1 MRADGKPEGL
11 RQSMSWLH
19 TWSGLLLGWLLYA
32 VFFTGTLSYFVD
44 EINDWMRPELHTS
57 VPQADTAEKAM
68 AGMQKLAPDASS
80 WTINLPNER
89 KTAVDVSWRPQGAPQ
104 GREGIQRA
112 HLDAATGEVIPVR
125 ETRGGSFLYRFHFEL
140 YAMPRVW
147 GRWIVGIATL
157 VMFIAIISGVIT
169 HKKIFTDFFTFRPRK
184 GQRSWLDAHNATAVL
199 ALPFHIVIT
208 FSGLLL
214 FMTMLMPW
222 GAQAV
227 YEGDMQRYF
236 ADRRGVQAPPA
247 GQQPGAREG
256 RGEGGARPAREP
268 QAMAPIGP
276 MLHIAQMHWQGGTVG
291 SIAVQNPNTARATV
305 ELRAQGADSLTA
317 NRGGGQRLML
327 DGVTGA
333 MKDAPEARPP
343 STVVAVMNSMISVHL
358 GRFASPAV
366 RWLLF
371 LSGLVG
377 TCMAATGMVLWVVK
391 RQPDRRKLGYTPKGH
406 RLVEVLNVAAMGG
419 LSVAVAGYF
428 WLNRLL
434 PVGVEARANA
444 EINGFFMIW
453 LLCLVHAALRP
464 HAKAWLEQM
473 ALATVAFVLLPLL
486 NVWTGG
492 AGLWQTLAH
501 SQWSVAGFDLMM
513 LALGGV
519 HAAVVYKL
527 WQRMTAAQPASK
539 NVPRSGVA
547 VQKAVLQAPENHS

>member
-1 MRADGKPEGL
+1 M
-11 RQSMSWLH
+11 
-19 TWSGLLLGWLLYA
+19 
-32 VFFTGTLSYFVD
+32 
-44 EINDWMRPELHTS
+44 
-57 VPQADTAEKAM
+57 
-68 AGMQKLAPDASS
+68 
-80 WTINLPNER
+80 
-89 KTAVDVSWRPQGAPQ
+89 
-104 GREGIQRA
+104 
-112 HLDAATGEVIPVR
+112 
-125 ETRGGSFLYRFHFEL
+125 
-140 YAMPRVW
+140 
-147 GRWIVGIATL
+147 
-157 VMFIAIISGVIT
+157 
-169 HKKIFTDFFTFRPRK
+169 
-184 GQRSWLDAHNATAVL
+184 
-199 ALPFHIVIT
+199 
-208 FSGLLL
+208 
-214 FMTMLMPW
+214 
-222 GAQAV
+222 
-227 YEGDMQRYF
+227 
-236 ADRRGVQAPPA
+236 
-247 GQQPGAREG
+247 
-256 RGEGGARPAREP
+256 
-268 QAMAPIGP
+268 
-276 MLHIAQMHWQGGTVG
+276 
-291 SIAVQNPNTARATV
+291 

-453 LLCLVHAALRP
+453 LACLVHAAVRP

-473 ALATVAFVLLPLL
+473 ALAAVAFALLPLL

-492 AGLWQTLAH
+492 AGLWQTLVH

-527 WQRMTAAQPASK
+527 WQRMKAAQPASK
-539 NVPRSGVA
+539 SVARSGVA